1 MKFYYH
7 IAVLFG
13 LLIGTHTQFANSR
26 KLQPCSFYQN
36 VTLTEKTF
44 CKNSTVYPLAIITLP
59 YIYVTEILDFNE
71 EEHSITISLQMMLK
85 WNDSAIIST
94 GPKTRE
100 KYEKIRE
107 MKLVTK
113 TILPNFITQMINI
126 SFFIAIG

>member
-1 MKFYYH
+1 MKSYYH

-36 VTLTEKTF
+36 VTLTEKTL
-44 CKNSTVYPLAIITLP
+44 CKNSTVYPLVPMIMMP

-85 WNDSAIIST
+85 WNDYGIIST
-94 GPKTRE
+94 GPKTSE
-100 KYEKIRE
+100 K
-107 MKLVTK
+107 
-113 TILPNFITQMINI
+113 
-126 SFFIAIG
+126 